1 MSQETRRP
9 DKEIRAGR
17 IRASIWRQPSEKNGR
32 PTFSIRIEKS
42 FRSRNGDWQ
51 SSHILFFPG
60 ELPRLV
66 LVASR
71 AYAATQID
79 GDDGDG
85 ETADS

>member
-1 MSQETRRP
+1 MEQEKRRP

-51 SSHILFFPG
+51 SSSILCFPQ

-66 LVASR
+66 LAASR
-71 AYAATQID
+71 AYAATQLSQD
-79 GDDGDG
+79 NGDDEGAG
-85 ETADS
+85 S

>member
-1 MSQETRRP
+1 MSQETRGP

-17 IRASIWRQPSEKNGR
+17 IRASIWRQPAERNGR

-42 FRSRNGDWQ
+42 FRGRNGDWQ

-71 AYAATQID
+71 AYAATQINR
-79 GDDGDG
+79 DDGDG
-85 ETADS
+85 ESVES